1 MCDTKKRNAMTK
13 PTYDTF
19 EDVIQF
25 IAYTYGLTVEEYLDA
40 VLVGVDMIMEYTAQ
54 LDTDVKPQNIH
65 AMLQE
70 LSLVARI
77 TSVERATPQPVM
89 LDDN

>member
-1 MCDTKKRNAMTK
+1 MTK
-13 PTYDTF
+13 PKYDTF

-40 VLVGVDMIMEYTAQ
+40 VLVGVDIIMEYAAQ
-54 LDTDVKPQNIH
+54 LDTDVKPQSIH

-70 LSLVARI
+70 LSLAARI